1 MIGLTIG
8 VKIYLCTQP
17 TDMRRGFD
25 GLSGMAQTL
34 LQQDPLSGHLFVFR
48 NRNRDKLKILYWDQ
62 DGLAIWYKRLE
73 QGTFQFPIDAK
84 KKDDAKIDTGV
95 EISSSELS
103 LLLGGID
110 LRSVKKRKRLNVEK
124 MKASK
129 KFLKNN

>member
-1 MIGLTIG
+1 MIGLAHG
-8 VKIYLCTQP
+8 VKVYLCTTA

-25 GLSGMAQTL
+25 GLSGMAQSL

-73 QGTFQFPIDAK
+73 RGTFQFPTDNK
-84 KKDDAKIDTGV
+84 SKEDVQTGV

-110 LRSVKKRKRLNVEK
+110 LRTARKRKRYELP
-124 MKASK
+124 
-129 KFLKNN
+129 KNPK